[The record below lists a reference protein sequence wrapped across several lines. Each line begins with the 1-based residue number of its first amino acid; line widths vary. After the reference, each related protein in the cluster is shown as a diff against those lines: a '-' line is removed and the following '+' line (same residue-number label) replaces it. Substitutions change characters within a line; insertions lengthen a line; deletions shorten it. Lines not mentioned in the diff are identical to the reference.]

1 MNRTLKN
8 ALVLSLALLLL
19 FSFGACGGSGGDTY
33 KGESASSSVSQ
44 SGNQSADIDMPESEA
59 GFDGE
64 GETGSY
70 RCRILDLFGDNQRR
84 LEECLQELSLAANK
98 AFPPP
103 AESGPTAPVSPG
115 WEAPG
120 E

>member
-44 SGNQSADIDMPESEA
+44 SGNQSADIDMP
-59 GFDGE
+59 
-64 GETGSY
+64 
-70 RCRILDLFGDNQRR
+70 
-84 LEECLQELSLAANK
+84 
-98 AFPPP
+98 
-103 AESGPTAPVSPG
+103 
-115 WEAPG
+115 
-120 E
+120 